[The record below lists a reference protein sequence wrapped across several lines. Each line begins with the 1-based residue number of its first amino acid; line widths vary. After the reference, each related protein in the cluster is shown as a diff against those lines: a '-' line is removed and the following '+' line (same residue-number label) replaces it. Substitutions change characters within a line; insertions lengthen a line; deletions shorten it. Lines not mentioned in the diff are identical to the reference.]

1 MDRRRLRFVV
11 GHGRGRRIVRRGRE
25 FAESGAHRFLEAGRG
40 LAGRR
45 GQRDPTGRN
54 DAEFQQERDD
64 RGHGVRFAG
73 AGAARH
79 HAQPP
84 AQRRSGRSPLPVI
97 GRRIGKE
104 SVERRVESG
113 RFGHVRLC
121 EPAQPACDR
130 LFRAPETREIQP
142 TPPVEHERTRVLVSG
157 AGDRG
162 ARLQRAFP
170 RRRIRERRPIRGR
183 PVPPGDV
190 RQAQTDVPCAGRLA
204 GERPGQRQFRAA
216 ASVEFR
222 DQPPEMDVDV
232 GEMAPFPQA
241 VQHGGA
247 MRHYAPL
254 PRKQSSSARRHAAE
268 GRSPYTP
275 RLMPAAGSMPRT
287 KR

>member
-1 MDRRRLRFVV
+1 MDRRCFRFVV
-11 GHGRGRRIVRRGRE
+11 GRGRRIVRRGRE
-25 FAESGAHRFLEAGRG
+25 FAEPRAYRFLEAGRC
-40 LAGRR
+40 LAGRC
-45 GQRDPTGRN
+45 GQRNPTGRN
-54 DAEFQQERDD
+54 DAECEQERDD

-79 HAQPP
+79 HAEPP
-84 AQRRSGRSPLPVI
+84 AQRRSSRGPLQVI

-104 SVERRVESG
+104 SVERRAEPG

-121 EPAQPACDR
+121 EPAQPGRDR
-130 LFRAPETREIQP
+130 LLRAPETREIQSALP
-142 TPPVEHERTRVLVSG
+142 IEHERTRVLVSG

-170 RRRIRERRPIRGR
+170 RRRIRKRRPVRGR
-183 PVPPGDV
+183 PIPPGNV
-190 RQAQTDVPCAGRLA
+190 RQAQTHMAGPGGLA

-222 DQPPEMDVDV
+222 DQSPEMDVDV
-232 GEMAPFPQA
+232 GEIAPFPQA

-247 MRHYAPL
+247 ARHYAPL
-254 PRKQSSSARRHAAE
+254 PRKQSSSARKHPAE

-275 RLMPAAGSMPRT
+275 RVTPAPGSMPRT